1 MTKLLAAACLLA
13 AVSVTAQADD
23 KVVREAILKLVP
35 NATIDTVAESV
46 LPGFYEVSLGGQ
58 MVYVSA
64 NGKYLVQGSVYDIDN
79 KVDITEQKRNVARKD
94 ALDKVPADK
103 RIIFAPKEVKH
114 RVTVFTDIDCGY
126 CRRLH
131 QEMADYNAR
140 GIAVEYLWFPR
151 AGLGSES
158 FQKAVNVWCAP
169 NRNEAMTQ
177 AKAGKD
183 VEKRECENP
192 VTFDYQLGQQLG
204 ISGTPAVITEDGT
217 LLPGYLPADQ
227 MLARLDAA
235 KQGTAD

>member
-1 MTKLLAAACLLA
+1 MTKMLAAACLLA

-23 KVVREAILKLVP
+23 KIVREAILTLVP
-35 NATIDTVAESV
+35 NATIDTIAEST
-46 LPGFYEVSLGGQ
+46 LPGFYEVGLGGQ

-64 NGKYLVQGSVYDIDN
+64 DGKYLVQGSVYDIAN
-79 KVDITEQKRNVARKD
+79 KVDLTEQKRNGVRKD
-94 ALDKVPADK
+94 ALAKVPAEK

-140 GIAVEYLWFPR
+140 GIAVEYLFFPR
-151 AGLGSES
+151 AGVGSES
-158 FQKAVNVWCAP
+158 FQKAVNVWCAA
-169 NRNEAMTQ
+169 NRNDAMTQ
-177 AKAGKD
+177 AKSGKD
-183 VEKRECENP
+183 VEKRECSNP
-192 VTFDYQLGQQLG
+192 VTDDYQLGQQIG
-204 ISGTPAVITEDGT
+204 ITGTPAVITENGT

-235 KQGTAD
+235 KQDAGN

>member
-23 KVVREAILKLVP
+23 KVVRDAILKLVP

-79 KVDITEQKRNVARKD
+79 KVDITEQKRNVSRKA

-177 AKAGKD
+177 AKAGKE
-183 VEKRECENP
+183 VEKRQCDNP
-192 VTFDYQLGQQLG
+192 VTFDYELGQQIG
-204 ISGTPAVITEDGT
+204 ISGTPAVITENGT

>member
-13 AVSVTAQADD
+13 AVSATAQADD
-23 KVVREAILKLVP
+23 KVVREAILTLVP
-35 NATIDTVAESV
+35 NATIDTIAESV

-64 NGKYLVQGSVYDIDN
+64 DGKYLVQGSVYDIAN
-79 KVDITEQKRNVARKD
+79 KVDITEQKRNGARKE
-94 ALDKVPADK
+94 ALAKVPADK

-177 AKAGKD
+177 AKAGKEL
-183 VEKRECENP
+183 EKRECENP
-192 VTFDYQLGQQLG
+192 VTFDYQLGQQIG
-204 ISGTPAVITEDGT
+204 ITGTPAVITEDGT

-235 KQGTAD
+235 KQGAAD